1 MSESLSSYPQLL
13 QGTIFFV
20 FAVSAVLIVVAI
32 LSAKSMGGKLG
43 MGLKKIAAGA
53 IMYALLFFF
62 ILLLQNG
69 WETSLTPSQLQV
81 FLLSVA
87 LMGSGVL
94 ISGFYQI
101 YKISKELK
109 LFY

>member
-1 MSESLSSYPQLL
+1 MSESLASHPQLL
-13 QGTIFFV
+13 PAAIFCV
-20 FAVSAVLIVVAI
+20 FAISAILIVVAI

-69 WETSLTPSQLQV
+69 WETSLTPSQLQL
-81 FLLSVA
+81 FLLSTA
-87 LMGSGVL
+87 IIGSSVL

>member
-1 MSESLSSYPQLL
+1 MSEDLLSNPDLL
-13 QGTIFFV
+13 PGAIFFV
-20 FAVSAVLIVVAI
+20 FAVSLVLIVVAI

-62 ILLLQNG
+62 IFLLKSG
-69 WETSLTPSQLQV
+69 WETSLTDSQMQI
-81 FLLSVA
+81 FSLSIAIV
-87 LMGSGVL
+87 GSGFL